1 MQRPLLLLWLTALT
15 FCATPLFAQDKTP
28 GDIEVEKQQMWQ
40 QFENLVSTVNSVKQE
55 LNVMRA
61 KLPKARTP
69 AEKEQI
75 TAEINRLSEEIDSLQ
90 LAWEMWATGGVDV
103 QLFAHQQTAEKF
115 DWKDEIQSVFE
126 PILVELRRLTERPR
140 KIERLRSEQIFYQ
153 QRVNAAAAAL
163 KSVSEYK
170 KTAPANLVHS
180 FKTLETRWKKR
191 HDDLKNRLNLIN
203 FELNE
208 LLAPSKPSDTNTGQM
223 IQDLLSGRIANLFM
237 ALSAGVVTYGLLI
250 LLKKLYVKIFGRL
263 NRKRGLLSR
272 VSNLLYLG
280 IAFILSI
287 LACMAVLYVKGD
299 WILLGLLLILLVAAV
314 LTLQRSIPT
323 YLAEMRLLLNLG
335 PVREGQRII
344 YAGLP
349 WQIQS
354 LNVYTTLHNPL
365 LRGGRIQVPVNDLCQ
380 HVSRR
385 YDDNEPWFPSHEQDF
400 VLLSDDTFGRVI
412 LQSPEIVQLRT
423 GGAIR
428 TLPVADYLSKCPQNL
443 TRDGFAIA
451 VPFGLDYSL
460 QPQITTEI
468 REKFEQFVR
477 DRLAEGPLA
486 AHLQELSVEFN
497 EAAPSS
503 LDLIIMASFSG
514 EAADQFRRV
523 RRVVQKIAVDCC
535 NHYGWSIPFTTM
547 TVHLADNSMTNQPL
561 R

>member
-75 TAEINRLSEEIDSLQ
+75 TAKINRLSEEIDSLQ

-323 YLAEMRLLLNLG
+323 YLAEMR
-335 PVREGQRII
+335 
-344 YAGLP
+344 
-349 WQIQS
+349 
-354 LNVYTTLHNPL
+354 
-365 LRGGRIQVPVNDLCQ
+365 
-380 HVSRR
+380 
-385 YDDNEPWFPSHEQDF
+385 
-400 VLLSDDTFGRVI
+400 
-412 LQSPEIVQLRT
+412 
-423 GGAIR
+423 
-428 TLPVADYLSKCPQNL
+428 
-443 TRDGFAIA
+443 
-451 VPFGLDYSL
+451 
-460 QPQITTEI
+460 
-468 REKFEQFVR
+468 
-477 DRLAEGPLA
+477 
-486 AHLQELSVEFN
+486 
-497 EAAPSS
+497 
-503 LDLIIMASFSG
+503 
-514 EAADQFRRV
+514 
-523 RRVVQKIAVDCC
+523 
-535 NHYGWSIPFTTM
+535 
-547 TVHLADNSMTNQPL
+547 
-561 R
+561 